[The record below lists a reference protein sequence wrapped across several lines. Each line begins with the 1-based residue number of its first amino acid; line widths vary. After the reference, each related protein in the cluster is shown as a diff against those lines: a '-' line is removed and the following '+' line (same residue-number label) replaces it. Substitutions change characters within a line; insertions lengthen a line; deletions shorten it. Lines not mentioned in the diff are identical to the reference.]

1 MPITLSSR
9 FARRAALAGAAATL
23 SLALGACSAS
33 FDAPTL
39 QQYQAA
45 EGTSIDTGQIKLR
58 NLLVLADAAGKG
70 ELHGVIVNDG
80 TAADTLVGITQ
91 APAGT
96 QDGQD
101 GSWQAGQV
109 TFTGLKSPVDL
120 QPGTALLLAGT
131 TAASTTGAEA
141 SATGTAT
148 PATPAAPGKS
158 ATPGTSARP
167 GKSATPGTS
176 ATPGASATP
185 AGPTETPTAP
195 TPGAE
200 DSGPAIV
207 VTGAKPGQMV
217 NVTIT
222 FGTAAPVSAY
232 VPVLTN
238 DHYSPTPPPSGQ

>member
-9 FARRAALAGAAATL
+9 FARRAALVGAAATL

-39 QQYQAA
+39 QPYQAA
-45 EGTSIDTGQIKLR
+45 EGTSVDSGQIKLR

-80 TAADTLVGITQ
+80 TEPDTLVGIAQ

-109 TFTGLKSPVDL
+109 TFTGLKAPVAL

-131 TAASTTGAEA
+131 TAAEA

-148 PATPAAPGKS
+148 PATPATPGTSATPGKS
-158 ATPGTSARP
+158 ATPGT
-167 GKSATPGTS
+167 
-176 ATPGASATP
+176 SATP

-232 VPVLTN
+232 VPVLTD
-238 DHYSPTPPPSGQ
+238 DHYSPTPPPAGQ

>member
-9 FARRAALAGAAATL
+9 FARRAALAGAAVTL

-39 QQYQAA
+39 QPYQAA
-45 EGTSIDTGQIKLR
+45 EGTNVESGQIKVR
-58 NLLVLADAAGKG
+58 NLLVLADSEGKG

-80 TAADTLVGITQ
+80 GEADTLVGFAQ

-109 TFTGLKSPVDL
+109 TFAGIKAPVDL
-120 QPGTALLLAGT
+120 APNSALLLPGT
-131 TAASTTGAEA
+131 TAAEA
-141 SATGTAT
+141 SAPGTAT
-148 PATPAAPGKS
+148 P
-158 ATPGTSARP
+158 
-167 GKSATPGTS
+167 

-185 AGPTETPTAP
+185 GAKTTPGATATPAAPTETPTAT

-222 FGTAAPVSAY
+222 FGTAAPISAY
-232 VPVLTN
+232 VPVLAD
-238 DHYSPTPPPSGQ
+238 DHYSPTPPPAQ

>member
-39 QQYQAA
+39 QPYQAA
-45 EGTSIDTGQIKLR
+45 EGTNIDSGQIKVR
-58 NLLVLADAAGKG
+58 NLLVLSDAAGKG

-80 TAADTLVGITQ
+80 DAADTLVGIAQ

-109 TFTGLKSPVDL
+109 TFTGLKDPVDL
-120 QPGTALLLAGT
+120 QPNSALLLAGT
-131 TAASTTGAEA
+131 TAAEA
-141 SATGTAT
+141 QAAGTAT
-148 PATPAAPGKS
+148 PGAS
-158 ATPGTSARP
+158 ATPGATATP
-167 GKSATPGTS
+167 GKTATPGTS
-176 ATPGASATP
+176 ATPGT
-185 AGPTETPTAP
+185 PTETPTAS

-200 DSGPAIV
+200 DNGPSIV

-222 FGTAAPVSAY
+222 FGTAAPISTY
-232 VPVLTN
+232 VPVLTDN
-238 DHYSPTPPPSGQ
+238 HYSPTPPPAE